1 MDKFIA
7 FLAGEPYKMDED
19 WQQTWAYFVG
29 CKMPYILRDWHDS
42 SFREGDV
49 WKKDGAYY
57 ESLRLK
63 LAGMKAFHN
72 KCCDADDT
80 LEALKLLVDFFA
92 HEKRKEESVK
102 TVRCEKKR
110 SAKRDT
116 KKSGNTKKTDK
127 GYEKLVADISEM
139 AKSLSGLYEQSCAI
153 LKPIVDEACR
163 NPSTYSENELEHLF
177 DQMLNVSCCRKGKRL
192 FDRLCKR
199 FRSIYPDA
207 VQSYID
213 IDKEM
218 YGEEN
223 DD

>member
-42 SFREGDV
+42 AFREGDV

-57 ESLRLK
+57 ENLRQK
-63 LAGMKAFHN
+63 LAAMPAFKK
-72 KCCDADDT
+72 KCVDSGET
-80 LEALKLLVDFFA
+80 LRALELLVDFFA
-92 HEKRKEESVK
+92 HEKRREELSK
-102 TVRCEKKR
+102 PGGRGKKR
-110 SAKRDT
+110 GAQKID
-116 KKSGNTKKTDK
+116 NTKKTDK

-177 DQMLNVSCCRKGKRL
+177 DQLLNVSCCRKGKRL

-199 FRSIYPDA
+199 FMPIYPDT
-207 VQSYID
+207 VRFYID
-213 IDKEM
+213 YDKEM
-218 YGEEN
+218 YGGEN
-223 DD
+223 DA

>member
-1 MDKFIA
+1 MMEKFIE
-7 FLAGEPYKMDED
+7 FLVGDPYKMDES

-29 CKMPYILRDWHDS
+29 CKMPYILRDWHDP

-49 WKKDGAYY
+49 WKKDGAFY

-63 LAGMKAFHN
+63 LDGMSAFKK
-72 KCCDADDT
+72 KCDDSDDT

-92 HEKRKEESVK
+92 HERSKRAAANSGIGRGKRRGAKKNDGMKNDGKE
-102 TVRCEKKR
+102 
-110 SAKRDT
+110 
-116 KKSGNTKKTDK
+116 
-127 GYEKLVADISEM
+127 YEKLVSDISEM
-139 AKSLSGLYEQSCAI
+139 AKSLAGLYEQSCAI
-153 LKPIVDEACR
+153 LKPIVDDACR
-163 NPSTYSENELEHLF
+163 NPGTYSENELEHLF
-177 DQMLNVSCCRKGKRL
+177 DQLLNVSCSRNGKRL